1 VSALIAAGLYGIENE
16 LSLEEAYGGNAYT
29 SGADQVRATLREA
42 CEDWTNSSLARTAF
56 GDEVVDH
63 YANNAQVELAA
74 YDRAVTDWE
83 LFRNFE
89 RT

>member
-1 VSALIAAGLYGIENE
+1 
-16 LSLEEAYGGNAYT
+16 
-29 SGADQVRATLREA
+29 
-42 CEDWTNSSLARTAF
+42 
-56 GDEVVDH
+56 VVEH

-83 LFRNFE
+83 LYRNFE